1 MEDNDILA
9 KCFELRNL
17 MAEKSSTSIF
27 PITIKLGNL
36 LFPMKNKLKK
46 TTKKKYMSSSTGKRK
61 LN

>member
-1 MEDNDILA
+1 MEDNDILV

-36 LFPMKNKLKK
+36 LFTMKNKLKK
-46 TTKKKYMSSSTGKRK
+46 QQRK
-61 LN
+61 SI